1 MSKEFWRSDKTNKY
15 EAFYDHAVDK
25 LKGLDVD
32 VHTFCPLPFTHVSTM
47 PHGEIKLC
55 CRAQPPQHKGNPN
68 VKDKDFNLETYW
80 KSEDMNEVRDDLI
93 LGNKNFQCKNCW
105 KMEDNEIV
113 SLRMN
118 RIMDL
123 MENEIYRKNIEY
135 YLTHREIEFKIPL
148 IELKLSNVCNFKCRM
163 CWPKDS
169 SKWVTDWDKVKEFY
183 SVGDKRYI
191 EEIVES
197 NDLRKTRVMNLYEK
211 DEEFVGQLVGLMEH
225 VDELE
230 FAGGEPLMDPIH
242 YRVLDSIP
250 HPENVTLKYS
260 TNLSIMKM
268 GKHDVIDLWKKF
280 KQIKLTISI
289 DGHRELNHMI
299 RRGSDWDLL
308 KTNIQ
313 RVKNELDNIDVI
325 KGTTCISGMNAQEL
339 GETAEAI
346 VFELGIHW
354 HTSRVQWPDFLH
366 ANVLSQEQLQ
376 TGIDGLKRVFDSLN
390 TPERQD
396 TPRRFMFE
404 THINGAI
411 SWLESCIKD
420 NKHAEKYEAFSKFN
434 ETITDMDKEL

>member
-1 MSKEFWRSDKTNKY
+1 MDNYKK
-15 EAFYDHAVDK
+15 FYDRAVGK
-25 LKGLDVD
+25 LKGLPVSKD
-32 VHTFCPLPFTHVSTM
+32 TFCPLPFSHISTM

-55 CRAQPPQHKGNPN
+55 CRARPPAEGENPN
-68 VKDKDFNLETYW
+68 VKDKDFNLKDYW
-80 KSEDMNEVRDDLI
+80 HSEYMNEVRDDLI
-93 LGNKNFQCKNCW
+93 LGNKNQQCGNCW
-105 KMEDNEIV
+105 KMEDNNIV

-123 MENEIYRKNIEY
+123 MDKDTYRKPVEH
-135 YLTHREIEFKIPL
+135 YLINREVEFKIPL

-183 SVGDKRYI
+183 SSDDKEYI

-211 DEEFVGQLVGLMEH
+211 DEHFVGHLVELMEH
-225 VDELE
+225 IEEIE

-242 YRVLDSIP
+242 YRVLESIP

-268 GKHDVIDLWKKF
+268 GKHNVIDLWKKF
-280 KQIKLTISI
+280 KSIKLTISI
-289 DGHRELNHMI
+289 DGHKELNAKI
-299 RRGSDWDLL
+299 RRGSDWELL
-308 KTNIQ
+308 KSNIKLINSELTN
-313 RVKNELDNIDVI
+313 LDVI
-325 KGTTCISGMNAQEL
+325 KGTTCISGMNAMEL

-366 ANVLSQEQLQ
+366 ANVLSPEQLQ

-390 TPERQD
+390 TPEREH
-396 TPRRFMFE
+396 TPRKQMLE
-404 THINGAI
+404 THLKGAI
-411 SWLESCIKD
+411 SWLQSCID
-420 NKHAEKYEAFSKFN
+420 NNKHAEKYKAFTEFN
-434 ETITDMDKEL
+434 SRINTIDNIGIDDGK

>member
-1 MSKEFWRSDKTNKY
+1 MNKLSKY
-15 EAFYDHAVDK
+15 ESFYENAVGK
-25 LKGLDVD
+25 LKGLPVSKD
-32 VHTFCPLPFTHVSTM
+32 TFCPLPFSHISTM

-55 CRAQPPQHKGNPN
+55 CRARPPAEGENPN
-68 VKDKDFNLETYW
+68 VKDKDFNLKDYW
-80 KSEDMNEVRDDLI
+80 HSEYMNEVRDDLI
-93 LGNKNFQCKNCW
+93 LGNKNQQCGNCW
-105 KMEDNEIV
+105 KMEDNNIV

-123 MENEIYRKNIEY
+123 MDKDTYRKPVEH
-135 YLTHREIEFKIPL
+135 YLINREVEFKIPL

-183 SVGDKRYI
+183 SSDDKEYI

-211 DEEFVGQLVGLMEH
+211 DEHFVGHLLELMSTVE
-225 VDELE
+225 EIE

-242 YRVLDSIP
+242 YRVLASIP
-250 HPENVTLKYS
+250 NPENVTLKYS

-268 GKHDVIDLWKKF
+268 GKHNVIDLWKKF
-280 KQIKLTISI
+280 KSIKLTISI
-289 DGHRELNHMI
+289 DGHKDLNTMI
-299 RRGSDWDLL
+299 RRGSDWELL
-308 KTNIQ
+308 KSNIKLINSELTN
-313 RVKNELDNIDVI
+313 LDVI
-325 KGTTCISGMNAQEL
+325 KGTTCISGMNAMEL

-366 ANVLSQEQLQ
+366 ANVLSPEQLQ

-390 TPERQD
+390 TPERAD
-396 TPRRFMFE
+396 VDRRFMLE
-404 THINGAI
+404 THLNGAI
-411 SWLESCIKD
+411 SWLQSSID
-420 NKHAEKYEAFSKFN
+420 NNKHAEKYEAFTKFN
-434 ETITDMDKEL
+434 ETITELDDE